1 MNQVLEVHHFR
12 PPRFLRLPL
21 QPICSWQHQT
31 HWRLPY
37 NQYTSSK
44 GDEMFEVHQCE
55 IQWLG
60 SDQQGNNT
68 LGAYVGG
75 CLPP

>member
-1 MNQVLEVHHFR
+1 
-12 PPRFLRLPL
+12 
-21 QPICSWQHQT
+21 
-31 HWRLPY
+31 
-37 NQYTSSK
+37 
-44 GDEMFEVHQCE
+44 MFEVHQCE